1 MALLLVERSAMV
13 HIAALRMDTVDL
25 VQNTAK
31 RIVDASPSV
40 GVAEFKRCHP
50 KFQRNAR
57 PKPIFALLWI

>member
-1 MALLLVERSAMV
+1 MV